1 MANDA
6 EQRFNIEF
14 AGECLEGHSPEAV
27 RAGLA
32 ALFKADAAALERLFS
47 GKRQRIKGD
56 CDKATALKYQKAMTG
71 VGARAIITASAPAV
85 PAAEPASGDG
95 SAPTKNA
102 VVSAETTA
110 DTADITLAPAGSE
123 VLTADERQDPI
134 VPDLDL
140 SHLSVAEAGTALAE
154 ASEAPTPLPA
164 PDLDIAETGARL
176 APEPTGA
183 PPEPPDTSAL
193 DLAPEG
199 QDVSD
204 CQPPAAALAPPETAH
219 LSVADAG
226 SELLRED
233 ERQQVT
239 AAAPDTSHLSAE
251 TPQDIAPKENPF
263 LSND

>member
-1 MANDA
+1 
-6 EQRFNIEF
+6 
-14 AGECLEGHSPEAV
+14 
-27 RAGLA
+27 
-32 ALFKADAAALERLFS
+32 
-47 GKRQRIKGD
+47 
-56 CDKATALKYQKAMTG
+56 
-71 VGARAIITASAPAV
+71 
-85 PAAEPASGDG
+85 
-95 SAPTKNA
+95 
-102 VVSAETTA
+102 
-110 DTADITLAPAGSE
+110 
-123 VLTADERQDPI
+123 
-134 VPDLDL
+134 LDL
-140 SHLSVAEAGTALAE
+140 SHLSVAEAGAALAE

-183 PPEPPDTSAL
+183 PPEPPDISAL

-199 QDVSD
+199 QDLSD
-204 CQPPAAALAPPETAH
+204 CQPPPAALAPPETAH